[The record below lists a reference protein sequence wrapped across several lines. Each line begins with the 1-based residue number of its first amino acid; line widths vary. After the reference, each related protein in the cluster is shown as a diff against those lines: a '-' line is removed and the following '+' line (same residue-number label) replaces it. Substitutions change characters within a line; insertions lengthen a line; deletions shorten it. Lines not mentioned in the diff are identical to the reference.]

1 MPSFLR
7 GKEYMRINIRTSKA
21 GEGYPKPIEGNWPGL
36 WPDGVDAA
44 LNVGKN
50 KVYFFK
56 GDEYVQYNMKSNKV
70 VSGPKKIKAGW
81 SGVWPTGVDAALN
94 WDGKYIYFFKGEEYL
109 RYNFS
114 SDKVGKGYPKKIS
127 EGWKGLP
134 GSNLDAAFKRN

>member
-1 MPSFLR
+1 
-7 GKEYMRINIRTSKA
+7 
-21 GEGYPKPIEGNWPGL
+21 
-36 WPDGVDAA
+36 
-44 LNVGKN
+44 
-50 KVYFFK
+50 
-56 GDEYVQYNMKSNKV
+56 MKSNKV